1 MHVLDANELFWITS
15 YTYDRIM
22 EVWWKQWPDAF
33 ALYFKLMKQ
42 ARIQQTNQTY
52 SSNSFLKDGMWWWT
66 DRLRKAKNILKNLW
80 LVDDVNIQDKKWKII
95 GHYVR
100 VNYLIDEEKVRTAGM
115 TYNLS
120 TCWLWPQMDENHL
133 WTPSTCGWTATN
145 ALSTKYINAWST
157 KIENNCLSK
166 NKTTTSSKKKE
177 LTAEQTEA
185 FERVWKEYPQKTHKK
200 DARKHF
206 LECDYDELMFD
217 AKQKKRMVE
226 LEVIEKQYVKWW
238 WRWMEEF
245 SPQSNSQKLQDM
257 RRIFEK
263 HMEIWW
269 EDMRERMERMK
280 DDFPDV
286 DFKKLASDYNEKN
299 KIKFNFTP

>member
-1 MHVLDANELFWITS
+1 METLWNVNDIFSMTF
-15 YTYDRIM
+15 YTYDKIR
-22 EVWWKQWPDAF
+22 EVGWKNWDF
-33 ALYFKLMKQ
+33 AVSLYIRYLEQ
-42 ARIQQTNQTY
+42 ARLQWTDSTY
-52 SSNSFLKDGMWWWT
+52 SKDVFMMKAMWRNKT
-66 DRLRKAKNILKNLW
+66 KFYDVKPILQNLW
-80 LVDDVNIQDKKWKII
+80 LIEQKEKRDENWKII
-95 GHYVR
+95 NHYVQ
-100 VNYLIDEEKVRTAGM
+100 VNFIIKGETTTVLKTQTLVQPDSG
-115 TYNLS
+115 NL
-120 TCWLWPQMDENHL
+120 D
-133 WTPSTCGWTATN
+133 TN
-145 ALSTKYINAWST
+145 TICTKY
-157 KIENNCLSK
+157 KCLYTK
-166 NKTTTSSKKKE
+166 NKYLSENSDEWKSTTSSKKKKE

-217 AKQKKRMVE
+217 AKQKKWMVE

>member
-1 MHVLDANELFWITS
+1 METLWNVNDIFSMTF
-15 YTYDRIM
+15 YTYDKIR
-22 EVWWKQWPDAF
+22 EVGWKNWDSAVS
-33 ALYFKLMKQ
+33 LYIRYIEQ
-42 ARIQQTNQTY
+42 ARLQWTDSTY
-52 SSNSFLKDGMWWWT
+52 STDKFMMKAMWRSKD
-66 DRLRKAKNILKNLW
+66 KFYVVKPILQNLW
-80 LVDDVNIQDKKWKII
+80 LIEPKEKRDENWKII
-95 GHYVR
+95 NHYVQ
-100 VNYLIDEEKVRTAGM
+100 VNFIIK
-115 TYNLS
+115 
-120 TCWLWPQMDENHL
+120 DENTTVL
-133 WTPSTCGWTATN
+133 ENQSLAEPESGKSDTN
-145 ALSTKYINAWST
+145 TIYTKYKYLYT
-157 KIENNCLSK
+157 KNKCLFENSDEW
-166 NKTTTSSKKKE
+166 KTTTSSKKKKE

-226 LEVIEKQYVKWW
+226 LEVVEKQYVKWW

-245 SPQSNSQKLQDM
+245 SPQSDSQKLQDM

-286 DFKKLASDYNEKN
+286 DFKKLASEYNEKN
-299 KIKFNFTP
+299 KIKFNFTT

>member
-1 MHVLDANELFWITS
+1 METLWNVNDIFSMTF
-15 YTYDRIM
+15 YTYDKIR
-22 EVWWKQWPDAF
+22 EVGWKNWDF
-33 ALYFKLMKQ
+33 AVSLYIRYLEQ
-42 ARIQQTNQTY
+42 ARLQWTDSTY
-52 SSNSFLKDGMWWWT
+52 SKDVFMMKAMWRNKT
-66 DRLRKAKNILKNLW
+66 KFYDVKPILQNLW
-80 LVDDVNIQDKKWKII
+80 LIEQKEKRDENWKII
-95 GHYVR
+95 NHYVQ
-100 VNYLIDEEKVRTAGM
+100 VNFIIKGETTTVLKTQTLVQPDSG
-115 TYNLS
+115 NL
-120 TCWLWPQMDENHL
+120 D
-133 WTPSTCGWTATN
+133 TN
-145 ALSTKYINAWST
+145 TICTKY
-157 KIENNCLSK
+157 KCLYTK
-166 NKTTTSSKKKE
+166 NKYLSENSDEWKSTTSSKKKE

-245 SPQSNSQKLQDM
+245 SPQSDSQKLQDM
-257 RRIFEK
+257 RKIFEK

>member
-1 MHVLDANELFWITS
+1 METLWNVNDIFSMTF
-15 YTYDRIM
+15 YTYDKIR
-22 EVWWKQWPDAF
+22 EVGWKNWDSAVS
-33 ALYFKLMKQ
+33 LYIRYIEQ
-42 ARIQQTNQTY
+42 ARLQWTDSTY
-52 SSNSFLKDGMWWWT
+52 STDKFMMKAMWRSKDKFY
-66 DRLRKAKNILKNLW
+66 DVKPILQNLW
-80 LVDDVNIQDKKWKII
+80 LIEPKEKRGENWKII
-95 GHYVR
+95 NHYIQ
-100 VNYLIDEEKVRTAGM
+100 VNFIIKGETTTVL
-115 TYNLS
+115 
-120 TCWLWPQMDENHL
+120 ENQSL
-133 WTPSTCGWTATN
+133 AEPESGKSDTN
-145 ALSTKYINAWST
+145 TICTKY
-157 KIENNCLSK
+157 KCLYTK
-166 NKTTTSSKKKE
+166 NKYLSENSDEWKSTTSSKKKKE

-245 SPQSNSQKLQDM
+245 SPQSDSQKLQDM

>member
-1 MHVLDANELFWITS
+1 MLELGYWLMLNTVLYSKELTDKQKLLFCSISSLCAEKGYCRAKNKHFAELFWVHEITIS
-15 YTYDRIM
+15 
-22 EVWWKQWPDAF
+22 
-33 ALYFKLMKQ
+33 
-42 ARIQQTNQTY
+42 
-52 SSNSFLKDGMWWWT
+52 
-66 DRLRKAKNILKNLW
+66 KNISLLQKKGFIFI
-80 LVDDVNIQDKKWKII
+80 VDDWDWRKIYI
-95 GHYVR
+95 CEHL
-100 VNYLIDEEKVRTAGM
+100 NC
-115 TYNLS
+115 LS
-120 TCWLWPQMDENHL
+120 ENTKGVSKNAKGGL
-133 WTPSTCGWTATN
+133 AKMLSPYIYTN
-145 ALSTKYINAWST
+145 NT
-157 KIENNCLSK
+157 IENNCPSERK
-166 NKTTTSSKKKE
+166 STTSSKKKE

-217 AKQKKRMVE
+217 ARQKKRMVE
-226 LEVIEKQYVKWW
+226 LEVVEKQYVKWW

-245 SPQSNSQKLQDM
+245 SPQSDSQKLQDM